1 MKSRNPSR
9 AQTQALVSGLAT
21 PLAVRFELYPWSDQ
35 ASESLGIRPH
45 QGAIALHIKFTRK
58 EQTSLPALGFK
69 GKVSEY

>member
-9 AQTQALVSGLAT
+9 AQTQALVSGRLAT
-21 PLAVRFELYPWSDQ
+21 LAIRFELYPWSDQ

-45 QGAIALHIKFTRK
+45 QGAIALLHIPFTK